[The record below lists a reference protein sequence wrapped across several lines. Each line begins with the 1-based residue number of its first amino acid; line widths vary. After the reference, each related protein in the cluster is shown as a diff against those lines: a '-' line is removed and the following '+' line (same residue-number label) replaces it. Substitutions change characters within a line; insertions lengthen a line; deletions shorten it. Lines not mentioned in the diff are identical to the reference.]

1 MYKRFPDKFKF
12 GWSQAGFQSEMGNKG
27 SRDEASDW
35 WVWVHNKEIIESG
48 LVSGDLPEDGPGY
61 WDDYEKFHETA
72 KKMNLKITRIGLEW
86 SRIFPKQWPD
96 ELIDSVIKE
105 TPEISDKTFKNLD
118 KMANR
123 EAINRYIDIIKDLR
137 EKDIEVIV
145 NFYHWPIPLW
155 LSDPIALHKG
165 EKTNKSGWLN
175 DSISPIFASY
185 CAFMAKLL
193 VNYVESFS
201 TMNEPNVV
209 YGNGF
214 LNVKS
219 GFPPSFYSK
228 DFAKKSKDNILRAHS
243 LAYDSIKKITN
254 KGVGIIY
261 ANTSFTKLDNNV
273 SDSVIENEYEESK
286 WSFFDPLIK
295 GSKELDIKGKKLD
308 WIGINYYTRT
318 VIGKFGDRYSGVS
331 GFGHAGERNSV
342 TKDERPTSDFGWEFY
357 PEGLEDNI
365 MRYWKRYNLPIYI
378 TENGI
383 ADEADY
389 QRPYYLV
396 SHITSV
402 QRAIEKGADVR
413 GYLHWS
419 LVDNYEWSSGFSQ
432 KFGLIGFDSKTK
444 ELQLRPSALLYSD
457 IAKNNGIS
465 DEFQHLNSI
474 PPIKGLH
481 R

>member
-1 MYKRFPDKFKF
+1 MYKKFPDGFKF
-12 GWSQAGFQSEMGNKG
+12 GWSQAGFQSEMGTKG
-27 SRDEASDW
+27 SSDEASDW
-35 WVWVHNKEIIESG
+35 WVWVHDKENIESG

-61 WDDYEKFHETA
+61 WDNYKRFHDVA
-72 KKMNLKITRIGLEW
+72 KNMNLKLARIGLEW
-86 SRIFPKQWPD
+86 SRIFPKQWSD
-96 ELIDSVIKE
+96 DLINSVIKE
-105 TPEISDKTFKNLD
+105 SPEISDKTFKNISET
-118 KMANR
+118 ANHN
-123 EAINRYIDIIKDLR
+123 AIGRYIDIIKDL
-137 EKDIEVIV
+137 KKKNIEVIV
-145 NFYHWPIPLW
+145 NFYHWPIPSW
-155 LSDPIALHKG
+155 LSDPIAVHKG
-165 EKTNKSGWLN
+165 KETIKSGWLN
-175 DSISPIFASY
+175 DIIVPVFAAY
-185 CAFMAKLL
+185 CAFMARSL
-193 VNYVESFS
+193 VDYVESFS

-209 YGNGF
+209 YGNGL

-228 DFAKKSKDNILRAHS
+228 NFAKKSKENILKAHA
-243 LAYDSIKKITN
+243 LAYDSIKKITS

-261 ANTSFTKLDNNV
+261 ANTSFTKADDNV
-273 SDSVIENEYEESK
+273 SDSVIEKEYEESK

-295 GSKELDIKGKKLD
+295 GNKELDIKGKKLD

-318 VIGKFGDRYSGVS
+318 MIGKIGDHYAGLP
-331 GFGHAGERNSV
+331 GYGHAGERNSV
-342 TKDERPTSDFGWEFY
+342 TKDGRPTSDFGWEFY

-365 MRYWKRYNLPIYI
+365 MRYWKRYSLPLYI

-396 SHITSV
+396 SHIASV
-402 QRAIEKGADVR
+402 QKSIEKGADVR

-444 ELQLRPSALLYSD
+444 ELQVRPSALLYSD
-457 IAKNNGIS
+457 IAKNNGIG
-465 DEFQHLNSI
+465 DEFHHLDTT
-474 PPIKGLH
+474 PPLRGLH